1 MEGVVERLAPNMVSE
16 NDFQRFFFF
25 SQKRVFII
33 ENLINNPHLCAL
45 DTLLNVENYEG
56 FELNFS
62 FQGKILFRRLKTS
75 CQPSCSDGWIQGGAG
90 RAAQAVSLGPAR
102 PAPFGPCRATGQNRW
117 PDPMDTSSCMCNIK
131 LISLPQSS

>member
-16 NDFQRFFFF
+16 TDFQRFFFF
-25 SQKRVFII
+25 FSSQTRVFII

-62 FQGKILFRRLKTS
+62 IHG
-75 CQPSCSDGWIQGGAG
+75 
-90 RAAQAVSLGPAR
+90 
-102 PAPFGPCRATGQNRW
+102 
-117 PDPMDTSSCMCNIK
+117 
-131 LISLPQSS
+131 